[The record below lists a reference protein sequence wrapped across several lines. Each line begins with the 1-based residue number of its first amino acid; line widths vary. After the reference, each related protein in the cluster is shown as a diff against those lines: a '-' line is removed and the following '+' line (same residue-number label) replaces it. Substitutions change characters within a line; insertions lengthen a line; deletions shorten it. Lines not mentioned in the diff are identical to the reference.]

1 MGTKAIFR
9 QAAKAKR
16 STYNHL
22 FNTQSVQNQNI
33 KHNPNLNNDNTL
45 IVCNDEGK
53 FEKDT
58 FKRNGLNN
66 YDDLVNYENQLDEE
80 AREHY
85 KQYKIQEK
93 KENPHKRVRT
103 KLQSKDL
110 KKEFVIALGG
120 DKNIGNKEDFE
131 DKILKTTIAVLEK
144 KGLDKSNLICIAIHY
159 DEKTPHAHIIYND
172 YSKLHH
178 TTGTEYCKIRYKDG
192 LDKKQLRQ
200 LNRDKFA
207 EFQDLVADN
216 MGMERGQRN
225 SRVKHL
231 ENYEYYEKMSNVNTK
246 LLEEQRNKIAENNLS
261 IEKLQARIKELEAEN
276 NRKCGVN
283 DGLENDIAANNKTIS
298 EQNTKIQTN
307 ANLLETRTKNNNN
320 LKSEIQKLREEKEEL
335 LNDIDSNNQLLAE
348 QKTNIKSTSIFQ
360 RSVEQ
365 FERLPTIEKQ
375 KTLQILD
382 KTIDYC
388 KTSNN
393 ELQFDLFDKLR
404 KDFDIFISFL
414 FGKAARE
421 KRENQKNQ
429 PSITKVNRGKDLEI
443 T

>member
-33 KHNPNLNNDNTL
+33 KHNPNLNNENTV
-45 IVCNDEGK
+45 IVYDDGK

-58 FKRNGLNN
+58 FKRNGLEN
-66 YDDLVNYENQLDEE
+66 YEHFINYENQLDEE

-276 NRKCGVN
+276 NRKWGVN
-283 DGLENDIAANNKTIS
+283 YGLENDIAANNKTIS

-307 ANLLETRTKNNNN
+307 ANLLEVRTKTNKDLMDGN
-320 LKSEIQKLREEKEEL
+320 QKLREEIEQQKI
-335 LNDIDSNNQLLAE
+335 DIDSNNKLLEA
-348 QKTNIKSTSIFQ
+348 QKKDIKPTSMLNL
-360 RSVEQ
+360 SVEQ
-365 FERLPTIEKQ
+365 FERLEGKERVKIVNN
-375 KTLQILD
+375 LD
-382 KTIDYC
+382 KLIDIS
-388 KTSNN
+388 KNN
-393 ELQFDLFDKLR
+393 NDLVQTEYFEKLK
-404 KDFDIFISFL
+404 KDFETLL
-414 FGKAARE
+414 FYFYGKVN
-421 KRENQKNQ
+421 KDKQKNQ

>member
-1 MGTKAIFR
+1 MGTIAIFR

-33 KHNPNLNNDNTL
+33 KHNPNLNNENTV
-45 IVCNDEGK
+45 IVYDDGK

-58 FKRNGLNN
+58 FKRNGLQN
-66 YDDLVNYENQLDEE
+66 YECFHNYENQLDEE

-85 KQYKIQEK
+85 KQHKLKQK
-93 KENPHKRVRT
+93 AENPHKRVRT

-120 DKNIGNKEDFE
+120 DKKIGNKEDFE
-131 DKILKTTIAVLEK
+131 DKILKTAIAVLEK

-178 TTGTEYCKIRYKDG
+178 TTGTEYCKIRNKDG

-207 EFQDLVADN
+207 EFQDLVADS
-216 MGMERGQRN
+216 MGMERGRRK
-225 SRVKHL
+225 SKEKHL
-231 ENYEYYEKMSNVNTK
+231 ENYEYYEKMSNVNAK
-246 LLEEQRNKIAENNLS
+246 LLEEQKNQIAENNLS
-261 IEKLQARIKELEAEN
+261 IKKLQEKIKELEAQN
-276 NRKCGVN
+276 NRKLGVN
-283 DGLENDIAANNKTIS
+283 YGLENDIAANNKTIA
-298 EQNTKIQTN
+298 EQQKQINNN
-307 ANLLETRTKNNNN
+307 ANLLEVRTKTNDD
-320 LKSEIQKLREEKEEL
+320 LKSENQNLREEIEQQKI
-335 LNDIDSNNQLLAE
+335 DIDSNNKLLEE

-365 FERLPTIEKQ
+365 FERLPTMEKQ

-393 ELQFDLFDKLR
+393 QLQFDLFDKLR
-404 KDFDIFISFL
+404 KDFDMFISFL
-414 FGKAARE
+414 YGKAARE
-421 KRENQKNQ
+421 KRENQKIQ

>member
-9 QAAKAKR
+9 QAVKAKR

-33 KHNPNLNNDNTL
+33 KHNPNLNNENTV
-45 IVCNDEGK
+45 IVYDDGK

-58 FKRNGLNN
+58 FKRNGLEN
-66 YDDLVNYENQLDEE
+66 YEHFINYENQLDEE

-178 TTGTEYCKIRYKDG
+178 TTGTEYCKIRTKDG

-216 MGMERGQRN
+216 MGMERGRRN
-225 SRVKHL
+225 SREKHL

-246 LLEEQRNKIAENNLS
+246 LLEEQKNQIAENNLS

-276 NRKCGVN
+276 NRKLGVN
-283 DGLENDIAANNKTIS
+283 YGLENDIAANNKTIS

-307 ANLLETRTKNNNN
+307 ANLLETRTKNNND
-320 LKSEIQKLREEKEEL
+320 LKSENQNLREEIEQQKI
-335 LNDIDSNNQLLAE
+335 DINSNNKLLEA
-348 QKTNIKSTSIFQ
+348 QKKDIKPTSMLNL
-360 RSVEQ
+360 SVEQ
-365 FERLPTIEKQ
+365 FERLEGKERVKIVNN
-375 KTLQILD
+375 LD
-382 KTIDYC
+382 KLIDIS
-388 KTSNN
+388 KNN
-393 ELQFDLFDKLR
+393 NDLVQTEYFEKLK
-404 KDFDIFISFL
+404 KDFETLL
-414 FGKAARE
+414 FYFYGKVN
-421 KRENQKNQ
+421 KDKQKNQ

>member
-53 FEKDT
+53 FEKDA

-66 YDDLVNYENQLDEE
+66 YDDLVNYEKQLDEE

-178 TTGTEYCKIRYKDG
+178 TTGTEYCKIRHKDG

-246 LLEEQRNKIAENNLS
+246 LLEEQRNEIAENNLS
-261 IEKLQARIKELEAEN
+261 IKKLQEKIKELEAKN
-276 NRKCGVN
+276 NRKLGVN
-283 DGLENDIAANNKTIS
+283 YGLENDIAANNKTIADQEKQINNNS
-298 EQNTKIQTN
+298 
-307 ANLLETRTKNNNN
+307 NLLETRTKNNND

-348 QKTNIKSTSIFQ
+348 QKTNIKPTSMLNL
-360 RSVEQ
+360 SVEQ
-365 FERLPTIEKQ
+365 FERLEGKERVKIVNNLDKLININKNNNDLVQAEYFEKLKKDFETLLFYFYGKVNKDKQ
-375 KTLQILD
+375 KI
-382 KTIDYC
+382 
-388 KTSNN
+388 
-393 ELQFDLFDKLR
+393 
-404 KDFDIFISFL
+404 
-414 FGKAARE
+414 
-421 KRENQKNQ
+421 Q

>member
-53 FEKDT
+53 FEKDA

-66 YDDLVNYENQLDEE
+66 YDDLVNYEKQLDEE

-178 TTGTEYCKIRYKDG
+178 TTGTEYCKIRHKDG

-246 LLEEQRNKIAENNLS
+246 LLEEQRNEITENNLS
-261 IEKLQARIKELEAEN
+261 IKKLQEKIKELEAKN
-276 NRKCGVN
+276 NRKLGVN
-283 DGLENDIAANNKTIS
+283 YGLENDIAANNKTIADQ
-298 EQNTKIQTN
+298 EKQINNN
-307 ANLLETRTKNNNN
+307 ANLLETRTKNNND

-348 QKTNIKSTSIFQ
+348 QKTNIKPTSMLNL
-360 RSVEQ
+360 SVEQ
-365 FERLPTIEKQ
+365 FERLEGKERVKIVNNLDKLININKNNNDLVQAEYFEKLKKDFETLLFYFYGKVNKDKQ
-375 KTLQILD
+375 KI
-382 KTIDYC
+382 
-388 KTSNN
+388 
-393 ELQFDLFDKLR
+393 
-404 KDFDIFISFL
+404 
-414 FGKAARE
+414 
-421 KRENQKNQ
+421 Q

>member
-1 MGTKAIFR
+1 MGTKSIFR

-33 KHNPNLNNDNTL
+33 KHNPNLNNENTV
-45 IVCNDEGK
+45 IVYDDGK

-58 FKRNGLNN
+58 FKRDGLQN
-66 YDDLVNYENQLDEE
+66 YECFHSYENQLDEE

-85 KQYKIQEK
+85 KQHKLKQK
-93 KENPHKRVRT
+93 AENPHKRVRT

-120 DKNIGNKEDFE
+120 DKKIGNKEDFE
-131 DKILKTTIAVLEK
+131 DKILKTAIAVLEK

-178 TTGTEYCKIRYKDG
+178 TTGTEYCKIRNKDG

-216 MGMERGQRN
+216 MGMERGRRK
-225 SRVKHL
+225 SKEKHL

-246 LLEEQRNKIAENNLS
+246 LLEEQRNEIAENNLS
-261 IEKLQARIKELEAEN
+261 IKKLQEKIKELEAKN
-276 NRKCGVN
+276 NRKLGVN
-283 DGLENDIAANNKTIS
+283 YGLENDIAANNKTIA
-298 EQNTKIQTN
+298 EQQKQINNN
-307 ANLLETRTKNNNN
+307 ANLLEVRTKTNKDLMDGN
-320 LKSEIQKLREEKEEL
+320 QKLREEIEQQKI
-335 LNDIDSNNQLLAE
+335 DIDSNNKLLEA
-348 QKTNIKSTSIFQ
+348 QKKDIKPTSMLNL
-360 RSVEQ
+360 SVEQ
-365 FERLPTIEKQ
+365 FERLEGKERVKIVNNLDKLINISKNNNDLVQAEYFEKLKKDFETLLFYFYGKVNKDKQ
-375 KTLQILD
+375 KIQPNIA
-382 KTIDYC
+382 
-388 KTSNN
+388 
-393 ELQFDLFDKLR
+393 
-404 KDFDIFISFL
+404 IS
-414 FGKAARE
+414 K
-421 KRENQKNQ
+421 K
-429 PSITKVNRGKDLEI
+429 GKDLEI
-443 T
+443 S